1 MKMNSPGRI
10 LGIDYGT
17 KRVGIAVSDPMQII
31 AQGISTLPND
41 GTLLKRIGDIISQMS
56 VKEVVIGKPLK
67 LDGKSGESADAVSN
81 FAQRLRNTFHLKV
94 IEWDERFTSTIAH
107 RTQVELGIKKKARRN
122 KENIDKLASQII
134 LQSYLDSPRNS

>member
-1 MKMNSPGRI
+1 MKMNNSGRI
-10 LGIDYGT
+10 LGIDYGA

-41 GTLLKRIGDIISQMS
+41 STLLKRIGDLISQMS

-81 FAQRLRNTFHLKV
+81 FAEKLRNTFHVKV
-94 IEWDERFTSTIAH
+94 VEWDERFTSTIA
-107 RTQVELGIKKKARRN
+107 RQTQIELGVGRKARRK
-122 KENIDKLASQII
+122 KENIDKLASQLI
-134 LQSYLDSPRNS
+134 LQSYLDSPRKS

>member
-1 MKMNSPGRI
+1 MKMNNSGRI
-10 LGIDYGT
+10 LGIDYGA

-41 GTLLKRIGDIISQMS
+41 STLLKRIGDLISQMS

-81 FAQRLRNTFHLKV
+81 FAKKLRNTFHVKV
-94 IEWDERFTSTIAH
+94 VEWDERFTSTIA
-107 RTQVELGIKKKARRN
+107 RQTQIELGVGRKARRK
-122 KENIDKLASQII
+122 KENIDKLASQLI
-134 LQSYLDSPRNS
+134 LQSYLDSPRKS